1 MEQFDREKIRRVWQ
15 RVQGTGT
22 PAADPECS
30 YISVAENLYAYKKLM
45 KTASEQERVL
55 LRQLIADSKMQLS
68 VLQGIEI
75 MEKGEKST
83 LSVPSQA
90 QENRENLLRR
100 CIGRTLQL
108 AAHLDAVGEHSPFF
122 SAYRHLSQK
131 LGDHLCTLLALLA
144 L

>member
-15 RVQGTGT
+15 RVQGTAKPAEDPAGT
-22 PAADPECS
+22 HILA
-30 YISVAENLYAYKKLM
+30 AENLHAYKKMM
-45 KTASEQERVL
+45 KAASEQERVL
-55 LRQLIADSKMQLS
+55 LRQLISDSKMQLL

-75 MEKGEKST
+75 MERGEKSA
-83 LSVPSQA
+83 LSVPSQT
-90 QENRENLLRR
+90 QEHRENLLRR

-108 AAHLDAVGEHSPFF
+108 AAQLDSVGEHSPFF
-122 SAYRHLSQK
+122 SAYRHLSQR